1 MIATAEITNAG
12 VDEYPATFSLE
23 ITDDSAGGVDEKD
36 LSNVLTRMLKN
47 RQSTTKG
54 WKESQRVY
62 EDVIGAQQFS
72 SALEDELAKH
82 LSDTALTRASYHP
95 PFWVEF
101 SNPSDMKYVLE
112 NLAHAN
118 YYVNQDS
125 GEMSKSGQ
133 RVLETTSEK
142 YGDIAVIQR
151 AYDTAFRNNS
161 QNESLDG
168 KIPGRYP
175 DAYWQGLSV
184 LAEML
189 PSQQVVALG
198 RNGEIASVNPQR
210 RSQEDPVVLRE
221 AIR

>member
-1 MIATAEITNAG
+1 MI
-12 VDEYPATFSLE
+12 LR
-23 ITDDSAGGVDEKD
+23 GGVDEKD
-36 LSNVLTRMLKN
+36 LSSVLIGVLKN
-47 RQSTTKG
+47 RRSTTKDRI
-54 WKESQRVY
+54 EAQQAY
-62 EDVIGAQQFS
+62 DTIIGSEQFS

-101 SNPSDMKYVLE
+101 SNPSDMENVLE

-125 GEMSKSGQ
+125 GDKNDSSSDVQRMSKSGQ

-142 YGDIAVIQR
+142 YGDITVIQR
-151 AYDTAFRNNS
+151 AYDAAFRNNL

-168 KIPGRYP
+168 KVPEQYP
-175 DAYWQGLSV
+175 DVYWQGLSV

-189 PSQQVVALG
+189 PSQRVVALG

-210 RSQEDPVVLRE
+210 RSQEAPVVLRK

>member
-1 MIATAEITNAG
+1 
-12 VDEYPATFSLE
+12 
-23 ITDDSAGGVDEKD
+23 
-36 LSNVLTRMLKN
+36 
-47 RQSTTKG
+47 
-54 WKESQRVY
+54 
-62 EDVIGAQQFS
+62 
-72 SALEDELAKH
+72 
-82 LSDTALTRASYHP
+82 
-95 PFWVEF
+95 
-101 SNPSDMKYVLE
+101 
-112 NLAHAN
+112 
-118 YYVNQDS
+118 
-125 GEMSKSGQ
+125 MSKSGQ
-133 RVLETTSEK
+133 RVFETTSEK

-151 AYDTAFRNNS
+151 AYDAAFRNNL

>member
-1 MIATAEITNAG
+1 MIATVETMNVGVGEYSASFSSEITGDFTG
-12 VDEYPATFSLE
+12 VDGKNLS
-23 ITDDSAGGVDEKD
+23 GV
-36 LSNVLTRMLKN
+36 LIAMLKN
-47 RQSTTKG
+47 RRSTTKDRI
-54 WKESQRVY
+54 EAQQAY
-62 EDVIGAQQFS
+62 DTIIGSEQFS